1 MSEEFK
7 LNEEDKKI
15 IEEYR
20 DLKRQEEQ
28 IKLKIAEVQPYVYEI
43 MEDFELKN
51 IDMDGIKVTYI
62 DAGVTNRFDS
72 KSFKADHP
80 KLYEQY
86 MKESE
91 RKASIRTKVE

>member
-1 MSEEFK
+1 
-7 LNEEDKKI
+7 
-15 IEEYR
+15 
-20 DLKRQEEQ
+20 
-28 IKLKIAEVQPYVYEI
+28 

-72 KSFKADHP
+72 KSFKADQP

-86 MKESE
+86 MKEFE

>member
-1 MSEEFK
+1 MTEKFE
-7 LNEEDKKI
+7 LNKEDKNI

-20 DLKRQEEQ
+20 DLKRREEQ

-62 DAGVTNRFDS
+62 DPGVTNRFDS
-72 KSFKADHP
+72 KSFKSDHP
-80 KLYEQY
+80 ELYEQY
-86 MKESE
+86 MKEFE

>member
-7 LNEEDKKI
+7 LNEEDKEI

-80 KLYEQY
+80 KLYEQ
-86 MKESE
+86 
-91 RKASIRTKVE
+91 

>member
-7 LNEEDKKI
+7 LYEEDKEI

-20 DLKRQEEQ
+20 DLKIQEEQ

-86 MKESE
+86 MKEFE